1 MNTNTFDFENWRGLM
16 RNGLFSAADEL
27 MKKYGRKRVSC
38 SDVFG
43 FYVVRVVGVAPRP
56 VLLCPAMYAENPALV
71 VGGIA
76 AGFEDDI

>member
-1 MNTNTFDFENWRGLM
+1 MNTFNFEDWRGLM
-16 RNGLFSAADEL
+16 RNGLFSAATEL
-27 MKKYGRKRVSC
+27 AKKYGRKRVSC

-56 VLLCPAMYAENPALV
+56 VLLCPASRAENPALV

-76 AGFEDDI
+76 AGFEDEI